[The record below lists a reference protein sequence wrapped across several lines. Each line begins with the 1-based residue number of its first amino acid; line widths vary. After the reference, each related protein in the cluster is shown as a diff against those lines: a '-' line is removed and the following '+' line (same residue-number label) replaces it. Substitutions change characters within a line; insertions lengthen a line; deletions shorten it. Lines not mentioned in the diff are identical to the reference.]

1 MMNFE
6 MNRDQVEKLLD
17 LQVRTG
23 NMSEKIKEEKLREYD
38 MLMQQRNGGAP
49 GQPQYNQPQFGQPGG
64 MPGQPQYNQPQ
75 FGQPGE
81 MPGQP
86 QYNQPQFG
94 QPGEMPGQPQ
104 FNQQQFNQPDNG
116 RYPRIK
122 PHPEGYLNGVEMIAV
137 LILAILVV
145 VAGKMG
151 SASMLGLTMGII
163 FTYIGAKIIIKDL
176 NAGRSINY
184 ISVIAVVVGVLM
196 LVYGF
201 FKLFASSE
209 AQDSLDNAGNRI
221 LPFFII
227 VIGFAIIIG
236 SFIRSSSMKK
246 KYNIPVQATCV
257 QLVIPRHASNHSPR
271 TRSPIYEYWYN
282 GELRRTFMPYFTNR
296 GLPAV
301 DEVREIF
308 VSEGDD
314 GGFYDPK
321 LTGAVLVGAT
331 LLGSFFILMG
341 GLVVFLTYFR

>member
-49 GQPQYNQPQFGQPGG
+49 GQPQYNQPQFGQPGEMSGQPQFNQQHFNQPQYNQSQFGQPGG
-64 MPGQPQYNQPQ
+64 MPGQP
-75 FGQPGE
+75 E
-81 MPGQP
+81 
-86 QYNQPQFG
+86 
-94 QPGEMPGQPQ
+94 

-282 GELRRTFMPYFTNR
+282 GKLRRTFMPYFTNR

-308 VSEGDD
+308 VSEGED

>member
-23 NMSEKIKEEKLREYD
+23 NMSEKMKEEKLREYD

-49 GQPQYNQPQFGQPGG
+49 GQPQYNQPQYNQPQYGQPGG
-64 MPGQPQYNQPQ
+64 MPDQPQYNQPQ
-75 FGQPGE
+75 FE
-81 MPGQP
+81 
-86 QYNQPQFG
+86 

-104 FNQQQFNQPDNG
+104 FNQPDNG
-116 RYPRIK
+116 SYPRIK
-122 PHPEGYLNGVEMIAV
+122 PHSEGYLNGVEMIAV

-145 VAGKMG
+145 IAGKMR
-151 SASMLGLTMGII
+151 SASMLGLTMGIL

-176 NAGRSINY
+176 NAGRSVNY
-184 ISVIAVVVGVLM
+184 ISVIAAIVGVLM
-196 LVYGF
+196 LAYGF

-227 VIGFAIIIG
+227 VMGFAIIIG

-246 KYNIPVQATCV
+246 RYNIPVQATCV
-257 QLVIPRHASNHSPR
+257 QLVIPRHAGNHSPR

-282 GELRRTFMPYFTNR
+282 GELRRTFMPFFTNR

-308 VSEGDD
+308 VSEGED

>member
-49 GQPQYNQPQFGQPGG
+49 GQPQYNQSQYNQPQFGQPGG

-86 QYNQPQFG
+86 QYNQSQFG

-145 VAGKMG
+145 VAGKWE
-151 SASMLGLTMGII
+151 
-163 FTYIGAKIIIKDL
+163 
-176 NAGRSINY
+176 
-184 ISVIAVVVGVLM
+184 VHQC
-196 LVYGF
+196 LV
-201 FKLFASSE
+201 
-209 AQDSLDNAGNRI
+209 
-221 LPFFII
+221 
-227 VIGFAIIIG
+227 
-236 SFIRSSSMKK
+236 
-246 KYNIPVQATCV
+246 
-257 QLVIPRHASNHSPR
+257 
-271 TRSPIYEYWYN
+271 
-282 GELRRTFMPYFTNR
+282 
-296 GLPAV
+296 
-301 DEVREIF
+301 
-308 VSEGDD
+308 
-314 GGFYDPK
+314 
-321 LTGAVLVGAT
+321 
-331 LLGSFFILMG
+331 
-341 GLVVFLTYFR
+341 

>member
-23 NMSEKIKEEKLREYD
+23 NMSEKMKEEKLREYD

-49 GQPQYNQPQFGQPGG
+49 GQPQYNQPQYNQPQYGQPGG
-64 MPGQPQYNQPQ
+64 MPDQPQYNQPQ
-75 FGQPGE
+75 FE
-81 MPGQP
+81 
-86 QYNQPQFG
+86 

-104 FNQQQFNQPDNG
+104 FNQPDNG
-116 RYPRIK
+116 SYPRIK
-122 PHPEGYLNGVEMIAV
+122 PHSEGYLNGVEMIAV

-151 SASMLGLTMGII
+151 SASMLGLTMGIL

-176 NAGRSINY
+176 NAGRSVNY
-184 ISVIAVVVGVLM
+184 ISVIAVIVGVLM
-196 LVYGF
+196 LAYGF

-227 VIGFAIIIG
+227 VMGFAIIIG

-246 KYNIPVQATCV
+246 RYNIPVQATCV
-257 QLVIPRHASNHSPR
+257 QLVIPRHAGNHSPR

-282 GELRRTFMPYFTNR
+282 GELRRTFMPFFTNR

-308 VSEGDD
+308 VSEGED

>member
-23 NMSEKIKEEKLREYD
+23 NMSEKMKEEKLREYD

-49 GQPQYNQPQFGQPGG
+49 GQPQYNQPQYNQPQYGQPGG
-64 MPGQPQYNQPQ
+64 MPDQPQYNQPQ
-75 FGQPGE
+75 FE
-81 MPGQP
+81 
-86 QYNQPQFG
+86 

-104 FNQQQFNQPDNG
+104 FNQPDNG
-116 RYPRIK
+116 SYPRIK
-122 PHPEGYLNGVEMIAV
+122 PHSEGYLNGVEMIAV

-145 VAGKMG
+145 IAGKMG
-151 SASMLGLTMGII
+151 SASMLGLTMGIL

-176 NAGRSINY
+176 NAGRSVNY
-184 ISVIAVVVGVLM
+184 ISVIAAIVGVLM
-196 LVYGF
+196 LAYGF

-227 VIGFAIIIG
+227 VMGFAIIIG

-257 QLVIPRHASNHSPR
+257 QLVIPRHAGNHSPR

-282 GELRRTFMPYFTNR
+282 GELRRTFMPFFTNR

-308 VSEGDD
+308 VSEGED